1 MILIGFLG
9 RICNDT
15 FKRFIFMRN
24 HFSLKL
30 YAFIV
35 SLFFHAWTYA
45 GLGELQVNSRL
56 GEPLKAQILLTDV
69 KNEDLASLKI
79 QLKGDMPLKWKLN
92 SSNGQVFL
100 MIASERAVKALPLRF
115 IVLGF
120 MPTQRLS
127 REYSVSFDGQNP
139 NQVEEVQSATPI
151 VEASEVVLGV
161 NPIKKKAKEGQ
172 KETTSDSEL
181 SNPSKLDVG
190 VSAKQ
195 EEGDWLSQLKDL
207 GAPLLSVLAGFSAL
221 LPPLLGDNLL
231 VFLALLG
238 LIGLL
243 FFWRRHTTKNKGNS
257 EQIDRYA
264 STEVTSINLSAR
276 NAMEGDNTMLAELT
290 RMVPGQLNA
299 QTAKVDA
306 IMEADV
312 YLSYGRSDHAEAV
325 LKEAIAESPLDTQY
339 HLKLLDM
346 FANEKNV
353 SKFDRYLLGLHKVTS
368 GEGPAWGKAIALG
381 KVAGSNHNL
390 LRSGVEF
397 TMPEDAAIT
406 KSKNN
411 FDQLLASTS
420 TVKPVQ
426 AHAQSVDFE
435 FDSQMVS
442 LNQSSSVPSSAQVD
456 FFAPKQEEKIIPPA
470 SKKDPRI
477 DLARVYLEMGDKA
490 QAKIILLSFLDEAAV
505 KRIFDI

>member
-1 MILIGFLG
+1 
-9 RICNDT
+9 
-15 FKRFIFMRN
+15 MRN

-30 YAFIV
+30 YAVIV
-35 SLFFHAWTYA
+35 SLFFHAWAYA

-69 KNEDLASLKI
+69 KNEELASLKI
-79 QLKGDMPLKWKLN
+79 QLKGDMPLKWTLN

-161 NPIKKKAKEGQ
+161 NPIQKKAKGGQ
-172 KETTSDSEL
+172 KETAPDSEL
-181 SNPSKLDVG
+181 SNPATLDLG

-207 GAPLLSVLAGFSAL
+207 GAPLLNALAGLSAL

-231 VFLALLG
+231 VFLG

-257 EQIDRYA
+257 EQIDGYA

-290 RMVPGQLNA
+290 RMVPGQLKA
-299 QTAKVDA
+299 QAAKVDA

-381 KVAGSNHNL
+381 KIVGSNHNL
-390 LRSGVEF
+390 LRSGVEL
-397 TMPEDAAIT
+397 TMPEDTAVT

-420 TVKPVQ
+420 TVTPVQ
-426 AHAQSVDFE
+426 SHAQSVDFE

-442 LNQSSSVPSSAQVD
+442 LNQSSVPSQAQVD
-456 FFAPKQEEKIIPPA
+456 FVAPKQEKKIIPPA

-505 KRIFDI
+505 KRIFDL